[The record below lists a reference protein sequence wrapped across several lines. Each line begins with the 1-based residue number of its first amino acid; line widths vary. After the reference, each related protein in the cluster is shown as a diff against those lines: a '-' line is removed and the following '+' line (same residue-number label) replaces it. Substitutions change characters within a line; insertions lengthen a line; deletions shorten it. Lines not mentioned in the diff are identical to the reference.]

1 MNDTQSVSRRAFL
14 KAAAAVGAGLAV
26 PVVLP
31 GCAGSEQPP
40 KSDAPF
46 APNAWVRV
54 KSDGSV
60 TVVLDRSEMGQGVA
74 TGLPMLVAEELD
86 ADWASVKVEQAPA
99 NAVYF
104 NPAFEG
110 NQVTGGS
117 TSMRSAWKPLREA
130 GAKARSML
138 VTAAS
143 KQWGVPPESCRTE
156 NGVVVHGESGRK
168 LTYGELADAAGKLP
182 VPDKVAL
189 KDVKDFKLIGKSVPR
204 VDTPDKVA
212 GIAQFGFDVR
222 MDGLLTAT
230 VVRCP
235 VFGGKVA
242 GFDASKTKGVAGVK
256 HVVQIDSGVAVL
268 ADSYWA
274 AAKGR
279 EALVVTWDEGP
290 SKGLTSEALRAQ
302 FRDLAKGK
310 AAQARIAGNVDT
322 ALADARPVEAEYDLP
337 FLAHATMEPQ
347 NCTADVRADR
357 CVIWAPTQFQAGDP
371 MFAGGGARGVAM
383 QITGLPRE
391 KVEVHTT
398 QLGGGFG
405 RRLEADFVV
414 EAVQLS
420 KAVGAPVKVVWTRE
434 DDMQHDVYR
443 PMSYHK
449 LSAGLN
455 AAGDP
460 VAWRHRIV
468 APSIISR
475 FIPGWLPQFVV
486 HMLPPMKGGIDE
498 GSVEGAHD
506 HPYAIQN
513 QLVEWVK
520 ADTPVPIG
528 FWRSVGFSFN
538 SFVVES
544 FVDELAHAAKQDP
557 FEFRRRLL
565 AASPRHK
572 AVLELVAEK
581 AGWGRPLPPG
591 RSHGIAV
598 ARSFRTYVAEVAEVS
613 VVQGQVKV
621 HRVVCA
627 VDCGLVVNPGI
638 VEAQMQSA
646 INFGL
651 SAALHGEI
659 TLLGGRVVQSNFHD
673 YPVLR
678 MQEAPAIE
686 VYIVPSSESPT
697 GVGEPGLPPLAPAV
711 ANAVFAATGKRIRT
725 LPVRV

>member
-1 MNDTQSVSRRAFL
+1 M
-14 KAAAAVGAGLAV
+14 VGAGLAV
-26 PVVLP
+26 PAVLS
-31 GCAGSEQPP
+31 GCGASEQSPQA
-40 KSDAPF
+40 DAPF
-46 APNAWVRV
+46 APNAWVRI

-60 TVVLDRSEMGQGVA
+60 IIVLDRSEMGQGVA

-86 ADWASVKVEQAPA
+86 ADWASVNVEQAPA
-99 NAVYF
+99 NAAYF
-104 NPAFEG
+104 NPAFKG

-117 TSMRSAWKPLREA
+117 ASMRAAWQPMREA
-130 GAKARSML
+130 GAKARAML

-143 KQWGVPPESCRTE
+143 KQWGVPVETCRTQRGLVLHE
-156 NGVVVHGESGRK
+156 ESGRR
-168 LTYGELADAAGKLP
+168 LSYGDLADAAGKLP
-182 VPDKVAL
+182 VPEKVPL
-189 KDVKDFKLIGKSVPR
+189 KDAKDFRLIGQSVAR
-204 VDTPDKVA
+204 VDTPGKVA
-212 GIAQFGFDVR
+212 GTAQFGIDVR
-222 MDGLLTAT
+222 LDGMLTAT
-230 VVRCP
+230 VIRCP

-242 GFDASKTKGVAGVK
+242 GFDATKAKTVPGVK
-256 HVVQIDSGVAVL
+256 HVVQIDSGVAVV
-268 ADSYWA
+268 ADSYWSA
-274 AAKGR
+274 MKGR
-279 EALVVTWDEGP
+279 DAVLATWDEGAA
-290 SKGLTSEALRAQ
+290 KALTSEALRAR
-302 FRDLAKGK
+302 FKDLAKGK
-310 AAQARIAGNVDT
+310 AVEARSAGNVET
-322 ALADARPVEAEYDLP
+322 ALADARPVEAEYELP

-347 NCTADVRADR
+347 NCTADVRTDR

-383 QITGLPRE
+383 QITGLSRE
-391 KVEVHTT
+391 KIEVHTT

-405 RRLEADFVV
+405 RRLESDFVV

-455 AAGDP
+455 AAAEP
-460 VAWRHRIV
+460 VAWRHRVV

-486 HMLPPMKGGIDE
+486 NMLPPMKGGIDE
-498 GSVEGAHD
+498 GSVEGARD
-506 HPYAIQN
+506 HPYAIPN

-544 FVDELAHAAKQDP
+544 FVDELADAAKQDP
-557 FEFRRRLL
+557 FEFRRKLL

-572 AVLELVAEK
+572 AVLELAARR
-581 AGWGRPLPPG
+581 AGWSESLPPG
-591 RSHGIAV
+591 HFRGIAV
-598 ARSFRTYVAEVAEVS
+598 ARSFLTYVAQVAEVS
-613 VVQGQVKV
+613 IDDGQVKV

-627 VDCGLVVNPGI
+627 VDCGQVVNPGI

-651 SAALHGEI
+651 SAALYGEI
-659 TLLGGRVVQSNFHD
+659 TLQDGRVVQSNFHD

-686 VYIVPSSESPT
+686 VHIVPSHEPPT
-697 GVGEPGLPPLAPAV
+697 GVGEPGLPPIAPAV